1 MEWRDEGARQCHN
14 GMAPGHEQHSGRVS
28 RGAMAVP
35 WCYLTQVFADVVRA
49 LLQAKLQVLQVAVER
64 TRRLL

>member
-1 MEWRDEGARQCHN
+1 
-14 GMAPGHEQHSGRVS
+14 
-28 RGAMAVP
+28 MAVP